1 VRAEMNVPGGAMV
14 PLVFVGASPDAQAR
28 AERWQDTLKR
38 IARLDSISFAD
49 QPPPQSVPVVAGR
62 DAAAMP
68 LGNII
73 DVAAEKIRLGKEIA
87 KLDGDIM
94 GTQKKL
100 ANAEFV
106 AKAPEEVIEE
116 NRERLVTAGAK
127 KKRLEE
133 ALKRLG

>member
-1 VRAEMNVPGGAMV
+1 VPGGAMV
-14 PLVFVGASPDAQAR
+14 PLVFVGASAEAIAR

-38 IARLDSISFAD
+38 IARLDSIRFAD

-73 DVAAEKIRLGKEIA
+73 DVAAEKIRLTKEIA

-116 NRERLVTAGAK
+116 NRERLVTAIAR